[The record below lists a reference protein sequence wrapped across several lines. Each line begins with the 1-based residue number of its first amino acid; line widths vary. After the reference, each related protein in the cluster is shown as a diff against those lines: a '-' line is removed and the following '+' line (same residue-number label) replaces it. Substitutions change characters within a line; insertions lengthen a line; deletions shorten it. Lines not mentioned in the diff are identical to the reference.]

1 MASSVENP
9 AHTLRPSG
17 TLYRGAIRRELVVGV
32 PVLLGVVAWQ
42 IAVELSRENDLSGR
56 SAWAAIA
63 PYLGIL
69 LAGVLWG
76 VVYYP
81 LVLKNTRIELGA
93 AALVVTDWSGRTRTV
108 HYSRVDANIH
118 ALIKTRTDPL
128 PMLYLLDSAGKR
140 VLRLEGNLWPRE
152 AMDEVGASTRVDR
165 TTFAEAVTYQQL
177 RRAYPRAIG
186 WGQAYPR
193 ALSLITVA
201 GILALII
208 VLYTVIS

>member
-1 MASSVENP
+1 MVSSVENP
-9 AHTLRPSG
+9 VHTLRPSG
-17 TLYRGAIRRELVVGV
+17 GLYRRAVRRELIVSV
-32 PVLLGVVAWQ
+32 PILLVLVAWQ
-42 IAVELSRENDLSGR
+42 VAIQLSRVNDLTGP
-56 SAWAAIA
+56 SAWAVIA

-69 LAGVLWG
+69 LAGALWA

-81 LVLKNTRIELGA
+81 LVLKNTRIDLGA
-93 AALVVTDWSGRTRTV
+93 SALAVTDWLGRTRTV
-108 HYSRVDANIH
+108 DYARVEVNIY
-118 ALIKTRTDPL
+118 ALIRTRTDPL

-140 VLRLEGNLWPRE
+140 MLRLEGTLWPSE

-201 GILALII
+201 GFLALII
-208 VLYTVIS
+208 VLYTIIS